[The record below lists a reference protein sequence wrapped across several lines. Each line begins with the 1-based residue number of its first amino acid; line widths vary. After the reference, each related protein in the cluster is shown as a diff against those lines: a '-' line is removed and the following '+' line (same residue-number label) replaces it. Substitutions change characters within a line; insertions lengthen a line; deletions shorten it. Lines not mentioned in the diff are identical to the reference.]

1 VSSKGEK
8 KEGGN
13 HGKRNEKRR
22 KGENGNERKNDNM
35 QIREENSFSPPTF
48 YF

>member
-22 KGENGNERKNDNM
+22 KGENKNERKT
-35 QIREENSFSPPTF
+35 IICRFVRRTALVPL
-48 YF
+48 